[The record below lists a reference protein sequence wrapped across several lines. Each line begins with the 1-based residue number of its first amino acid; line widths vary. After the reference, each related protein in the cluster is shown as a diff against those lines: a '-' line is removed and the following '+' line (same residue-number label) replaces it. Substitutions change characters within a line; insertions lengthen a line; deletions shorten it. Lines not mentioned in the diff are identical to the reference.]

1 MKNTKIIIILVLIE
15 AFSLWFFF
23 WFFLYLPIEK
33 EHQAIE
39 DKKLKELE
47 ALLAKISTSE
57 KKEEI
62 FHAKYSIIFEEDIS
76 NPYFSRFAQYIYVPL
91 NLSKEELKQN
101 ILHAAKNLKNKKNA
115 DKVIIFAYRQDDKLH
130 QVYTAGRC
138 FYTSA
143 LDFTFDIAEVYYK
156 TKKTYPAT
164 TEAIINR
171 NNVILYSQKHLKPED
186 EITRLKAGTEIM
198 IIERYRSFNMNDFI
212 DIYKVLVWPHKNEK
226 KQYLGWIVDDNV
238 IEVIRR

>member
-15 AFSLWFFF
+15 AFCLWFFF
-23 WFFLYLPIEK
+23 WFFLYLPLEK

-57 KKEEI
+57 KKEET
-62 FHAKYSIIFEEDIS
+62 FHAKYSIIVEDKINIPYLSIS
-76 NPYFSRFAQYIYVPL
+76 AGFIDVPL
-91 NLSKEELKQN
+91 NLSREELKQN
-101 ILHAAKNLKNKKNA
+101 LLHAAKNLKRKKNTTTA
-115 DKVIIFAYRQDDKLH
+115 IIFAYRQDDKQH
-130 QVYTAGRC
+130 QIYTAGKC
-138 FYTSA
+138 IYTSD